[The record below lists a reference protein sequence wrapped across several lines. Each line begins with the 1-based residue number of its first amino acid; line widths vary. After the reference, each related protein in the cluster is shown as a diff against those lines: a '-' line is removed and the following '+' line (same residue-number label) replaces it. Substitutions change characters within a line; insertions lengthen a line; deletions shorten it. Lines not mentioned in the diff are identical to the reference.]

1 MVMFQSKEGREG
13 RKDVNSERQ
22 VQTDLSRFYNIVGE
36 GTWTRKKGRKKNK
49 YQETKGNN

>member
-1 MVMFQSKEGREG
+1 MMMFKSKEGREG

-22 VQTDLSRFYNIVGE
+22 VQIDLSRFYNAVGE

-49 YQETKGNN
+49 YQETKGNH